1 MCYSKI
7 KFSCLIHHHTMQKA
21 AAKVR
26 ISEQKTKEIE
36 KNNSHESIFF
46 TLLSSLFTF
55 FRTFARD
62 KSIK

>member
-1 MCYSKI
+1 
-7 KFSCLIHHHTMQKA
+7 MQKA

-26 ISEQKTKEIE
+26 ISEQKTKEKI

>member
-1 MCYSKI
+1 MLNPPSHDAKSGCKI
-7 KFSCLIHHHTMQKA
+7 
-21 AAKVR
+21 
-26 ISEQKTKEIE
+26 TKKNATPQE
-36 KNNSHESIFF
+36 KGENNSHESIFF